1 MKTETMDVLLYIFER
16 FQDDEFVPVNR
27 AQILVTEL
35 EEVGFKSIEID
46 SALNW
51 LDGLVETSS
60 SEFAPK
66 LTNHSLTRIYHP
78 YEQHYLSVECRGFI
92 YFLEETGIL
101 DPHCREAVIDRVLA
115 LDSERTID
123 MDQLK
128 WVILMVLFNVPGK
141 QEAAVWL
148 ENMDACFH

>member
-1 MKTETMDVLLYIFER
+1 MKTGTMDVLLYIFER
-16 FQDDEFVPVNR
+16 FQDDEFVPVDR

-35 EEVGFKSIEID
+35 EEVGFKSVEIN

-51 LDGLVETSS
+51 LDGLVESS
-60 SEFAPK
+60 SSSFAPK
-66 LTNHSLTRIYHP
+66 KTNQAFTRIYHP
-78 YEQHYLSVECRGFI
+78 YEQQHLSVQCRGFI
-92 YFLEETGIL
+92 YFLEQSGIL
-101 DPHCREAVIDRVLA
+101 DHHCREAVIDRVLA
-115 LDSERTID
+115 LDSEKAID
-123 MDQLK
+123 LDQLK